1 MLSILDK
8 SYLAGAMDADGWF
21 CIKRVSP
28 KPEAHRHNVTYFV
41 FIGFCQVQP
50 EVPNLLHTEFG
61 GSLQC
66 RHQTE
71 KRKGHKSNGWKAN
84 YYWTTTS
91 QKACNAIREL
101 MPFLKVKRG
110 QAELCLALQDSINMY
125 RFTWAKKGV
134 KSAQALPQEVIDT
147 RTNIYEKLAS
157 LHDNRIIRRRLI

>member
-1 MLSILDK
+1 MLTDMDK

-21 CIKRVSP
+21 CIKRVPP

-50 EVPNLLHTEFG
+50 EVPSLLHIEFG
-61 GSLQC
+61 GSLQH
-66 RHQTE
+66 RHQKE
-71 KRKGHKSNGWKAN
+71 KRKGRKSSGWKAN

-101 MPFLKVKRG
+101 MPFLKVKKE
-110 QAELCLALQDSINMY
+110 QAKLCLALQENIDKY
-125 RFTWAKKGV
+125 RFTWTKKGI
-134 KSAQALPQEVIDT
+134 KSAQALPKEIIDT
-147 RTNIYEKLAS
+147 RTNIYEELAS